1 MVSVGAW
8 NSNMSGGRGVT
19 GSEAMD
25 ILSSSSKL
33 PRARSARMLA
43 STELPRFNGGGL
55 GSLSLDMADT
65 TLPRLGS
72 LESGRPWLNE

>member
-1 MVSVGAW
+1 
-8 NSNMSGGRGVT
+8 VT
-19 GSEAMD
+19 GSDAIE

-43 STELPRFNGGGL
+43 RTELPRINEGGL
-55 GSLSLDMADT
+55 GSLSLDIADT

-72 LESGRPWLNE
+72 RESGRPWLND